1 MVTPQWNNEERSKR
15 CMIITWSVA
24 SCWIDFPPT
33 RPGCAFSLHGIN
45 CIMWPIHWSVQLIH
59 DPSCQREGPSIPQS
73 SPQLH
78 RCQLPRLNVEPALDC
93 SLLLARHVFRLNY
106 LWHPPLGDRCFGKPT
121 RFSKFWWGDFN
132 QIICPNRVL
141 QVHVSPMARDPEWLT
156 PSTSTGQTWGPQKKQ
171 WRGYGSFT
179 MALNFGI
186 GYLVVM
192 MDENL

>member
-24 SCWIDFPPT
+24 SCWIDFPPN

-59 DPSCQREGPSIPQS
+59 DP
-73 SPQLH
+73 
-78 RCQLPRLNVEPALDC
+78 C